1 MTNKKNI
8 LITGAN
14 GQLGNECKITA
25 GKFPNYNCTF
35 VTKEALSIID
45 KDAID
50 ELFSLHHFDFCINCA
65 AYTAVDKAESE
76 KENAFEINATGTANL
91 AAICKKYNAV
101 LIHIS
106 TDYVFNGENAD
117 GYVEEDLTGPLNVYG
132 ETKLAGEKLAIAIN
146 PSTIVIRTSWV
157 YSSFGKN
164 FVKTMMKLMQEKEQL
179 NVVCDQIG
187 SPTYAADLAEVI
199 FKIINSS
206 NPVPGIY
213 HYSNKGIISWY
224 EFAQAI
230 QEIGNYPCKV
240 NPIPSSDYPV
250 PAKRPGFSILK
261 TNKIESAFAIIIPNW
276 KDSLKKCMA
285 LIK

>member
-1 MTNKKNI
+1 MTDKKNI

-35 VTKEALSIID
+35 VTKEALSIIE

-50 ELFSLHHFDFCINCA
+50 ELFALHHFDFCINCA

-91 AAICKKYNAV
+91 AAICQKYNAV

-179 NVVCDQIG
+179 NVVSDQIG

>member
-1 MTNKKNI
+1 MTDKKNI

-199 FKIINSS
+199 FKIINCS

-230 QEIGNYPCKV
+230 REIGNYPCKV